1 MEQLID
7 EYAGLIFSVA
17 KKFYNVEKEDLYQ
30 AGCLGL
36 IKAYNNYNE
45 ENGQFTS
52 YAYKYIFGE
61 MYELSVRCRN
71 IKLNKYYLKLY
82 KLINQSYTYL
92 AQELKRTV
100 TLEDISKY
108 LNIDISEIEYVVTL
122 TEDMLSLDDEYN
134 CLQIGEYND
143 YENKLM
149 LEESL
154 SSLDPLSSAVMK
166 YRLLGDLTQKEV
178 ADVLGISQVKVSR
191 IENTSKKKILEYIS

>member
-1 MEQLID
+1 
-7 EYAGLIFSVA
+7 
-17 KKFYNVEKEDLYQ
+17 
-30 AGCLGL
+30 
-36 IKAYNNYNE
+36 
-45 ENGQFTS
+45 
-52 YAYKYIFGE
+52 
-61 MYELSVRCRN
+61 
-71 IKLNKYYLKLY
+71 
-82 KLINQSYTYL
+82 
-92 AQELKRTV
+92 
-100 TLEDISKY
+100 
-108 LNIDISEIEYVVTL
+108 
-122 TEDMLSLDDEYN
+122 MLSLDDEYN